1 MGEGIDGRT
10 ERDVVTAIE
19 WIELAQDRIRDA
31 KVTGYRWN
39 NIDNIDKALKYLN
52 EAKILI
58 GEHQLSL
65 SVKNEESLKTT

>member
-1 MGEGIDGRT
+1 M
-10 ERDVVTAIE
+10 TAIE

-52 EAKILI
+52 EAKVLI
-58 GEHQLSL
+58 I
-65 SVKNEESLKTT
+65 EESLKTT

>member
-1 MGEGIDGRT
+1 M
-10 ERDVVTAIE
+10 TAIE
-19 WIELAQDRIRDA
+19 WIELAQDRIKAA

-58 GEHQLSL
+58 GEHQTGL
-65 SVKNEESLKTT
+65 SVKNEESLTTT

>member
-1 MGEGIDGRT
+1 M
-10 ERDVVTAIE
+10 TAIE

-58 GEHQLSL
+58 GEHQTGL
-65 SVKNEESLKTT
+65 SVKNEELLTTK